1 MNNRNYNTLIYLLS
15 CLIFLFVMCFIY
27 FNYAKER
34 KIFIQEAV
42 NNFEKNTSLTISNF
56 SLMYSQTNLNLENN
70 NIKEQ
75 LDEVIKPH
83 FDFLKSI
90 LKDGSDFGINTVS
103 FWLAFLSLIMIIFTI
118 LGIFA
123 NNKILETN
131 RKEAELN
138 IRYFKRKSRNEFKK
152 LKSNLLSK
160 SKEVIEKIKS
170 NIEMDKKEISD
181 SVNSVKNIKNEADI
195 FKSEILKIKTEAEN
209 ILNQTKEQAK
219 QSAQSAN
226 KSKVSELF
234 SRALEESIKDN
245 IDEAIKY
252 YSELLELD
260 KNNSAALNNRG
271 ILYMR
276 KYTYT
281 KNEEY
286 FNFALNDY
294 NNILSID
301 KKNSPALN
309 NRGLLYNKK
318 YIHTKNEEYFNSSL
332 NDYNK
337 VLEVDKEDLK
347 VLNNR
352 GSLHSEKYTNTKNKE
367 YFDLAVNDYNRV
379 LNIQY
384 NDLDALVGR
393 GWLYLV
399 DYIIYKNI
407 ESLNNAEKDIK
418 SGLYIDNSDLPL
430 LNNNGIM
437 LLFKYKI
444 EKDIKLLDEAK
455 KYLDKVVNNKSEKY
469 DLGETYYYLSL
480 LYKEYS
486 QLENIEDT
494 KKEEYKNKSEEAM
507 KKSKELGYKSFIE
520 D

>member
-15 CLIFLFVMCFIY
+15 YLIFLFVMCFIY

-131 RKEAELN
+131 EKKSELSIKEFQLN
-138 IRYFKRKSRNEFKK
+138 FEN
-152 LKSNLLSK
+152 LKNNLL
-160 SKEVIEKIKS
+160 KENEKFINKVKCDIE
-170 NIEMDKKEISD
+170 KEISD
-181 SVNSVKNIKNEADI
+181 SVNSVENIKNEADI

-271 ILYMR
+271 NLYMR

-337 VLEVDKEDLK
+337 VLEVDKM
-347 VLNNR
+347 
-352 GSLHSEKYTNTKNKE
+352 
-367 YFDLAVNDYNRV
+367 
-379 LNIQY
+379 
-384 NDLDALVGR
+384 
-393 GWLYLV
+393 
-399 DYIIYKNI
+399 
-407 ESLNNAEKDIK
+407 IK
-418 SGLYIDNSDLPL
+418 T
-430 LNNNGIM
+430 GI
-437 LLFKYKI
+437 K
-444 EKDIKLLDEAK
+444 
-455 KYLDKVVNNKSEKY
+455 
-469 DLGETYYYLSL
+469 
-480 LYKEYS
+480 
-486 QLENIEDT
+486 
-494 KKEEYKNKSEEAM
+494 
-507 KKSKELGYKSFIE
+507 
-520 D
+520 

>member
-90 LKDGSDFGINTVS
+90 LKDSSDFGINTVS

-131 RKEAELN
+131 EKKSELSIKEFQLN
-138 IRYFKRKSRNEFKK
+138 FEN
-152 LKSNLLSK
+152 LKNNLL
-160 SKEVIEKIKS
+160 KENEKFINKVKCDIE
-170 NIEMDKKEISD
+170 KEISD

-260 KNNSAALNNRG
+260 KNNSAALNRRG
-271 ILYMR
+271 DLYNN
-276 KYTYT
+276 KYTKT
-281 KNEEY
+281 NEEKY
-286 FNFALNDY
+286 FNLALKDYNKSLKYNNNLITLYNRSVLYNYKYVNVKDKKYFDLALNDY
-294 NNILSID
+294 NM
-301 KKNSPALN
+301 
-309 NRGLLYNKK
+309 
-318 YIHTKNEEYFNSSL
+318 
-332 NDYNK
+332 
-337 VLEVDKEDLK
+337 
-347 VLNNR
+347 
-352 GSLHSEKYTNTKNKE
+352 
-367 YFDLAVNDYNRV
+367 V
-379 LNIQY
+379 LNIKSNNLY
-384 NDLDALVGR
+384 ALIGI

-407 ESLNNAEKDIK
+407 ESLNNSEK
-418 SGLYIDNSDLPL
+418 YIEKALTINDTDLNL
-430 LNNNGIM
+430 LNNKGIV

-444 EKDIKLLDEAK
+444 EK
-455 KYLDKVVNNKSEKY
+455 KY
-469 DLGETYYYLSL
+469 
-480 LYKEYS
+480 
-486 QLENIEDT
+486 
-494 KKEEYKNKSEEAM
+494 
-507 KKSKELGYKSFIE
+507 
-520 D
+520 